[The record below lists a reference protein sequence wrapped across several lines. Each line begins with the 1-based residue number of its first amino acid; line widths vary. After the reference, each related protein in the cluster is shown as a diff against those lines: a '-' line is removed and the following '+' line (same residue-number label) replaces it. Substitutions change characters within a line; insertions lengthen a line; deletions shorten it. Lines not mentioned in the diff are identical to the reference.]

1 MSFDDELLDMF
12 PHEII
17 VETSGGTDVLGAPIL
32 PFGTPTTRKGRVSGQ
47 HKTVRDKQ
55 GIEVLSTVNV
65 AFAGTWGLTV
75 DDRYTLPSGFSPQ
88 QPKPLSV
95 KQASDGDGAHHE
107 RVFFV

>member
-17 VETSGGTDVLGAPIL
+17 VETSGGTDVFGAPIL
-32 PFGTPTTRKGRVSGQ
+32 PFGTPTPRKGRVSGE
-47 HKTVRDKQ
+47 HKIVRDRQ

-65 AFAGTWGLTV
+65 AFAGSWGLTV
-75 DDRYTLPSGFSPQ
+75 DDRYTLPSEFLLQ
-88 QPKPLSV
+88 RPKPLSV
-95 KQASDGDGAHHE
+95 KRAHDGDGAHHE